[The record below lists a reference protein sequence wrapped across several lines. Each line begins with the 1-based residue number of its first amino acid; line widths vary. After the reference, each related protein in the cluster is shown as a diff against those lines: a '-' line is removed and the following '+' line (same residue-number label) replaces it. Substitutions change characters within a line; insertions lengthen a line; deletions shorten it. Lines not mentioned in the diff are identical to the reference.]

1 MCLLMRF
8 YHDLN
13 FEVFERM
20 TMFQFYVLVKNMPE
34 IIKIENPQD
43 EKDKPQP
50 LTSKHFA
57 QFVKDKKAKR

>member
-1 MCLLMRF
+1 MSMAEF
-8 YHDLN
+8 YNLTIQ
-13 FEVFERM
+13 V
-20 TMFQFYVLVKNMPE
+20 VKITEM
-34 IIKIENPQD
+34 ENPVD